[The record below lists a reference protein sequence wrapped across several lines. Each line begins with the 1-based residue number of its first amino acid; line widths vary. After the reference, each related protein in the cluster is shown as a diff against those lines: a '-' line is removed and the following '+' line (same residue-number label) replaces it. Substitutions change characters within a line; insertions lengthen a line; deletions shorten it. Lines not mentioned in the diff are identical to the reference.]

1 VDQDNQQVGVV
12 STVDAIHRAR
22 EAGLDL
28 VEVAPNS
35 VPPVCRIMD
44 FGKWRYEQ
52 KKKEQKAKTKQHQA
66 TMKEVRLRP
75 KIEEHDQM
83 VKTKHAR
90 EFLVKGNRVQFTM
103 QFKGREMAHKE
114 IGEDIFKAIMEQL
127 QDVGKVEM
135 PMKMMGRRMTM
146 VMAPGAAKAAVA
158 EKAIE

>member
-1 VDQDNQQVGVV
+1 
-12 STVDAIHRAR
+12 
-22 EAGLDL
+22 LDL

-52 KKKEQKAKTKQHQA
+52 KKKDQKAKTKQHQA

-90 EFLVKGNRVQFTM
+90 EFLAKGNRVQFTM
-103 QFKGREMAHKE
+103 LYRGREMAHRE
-114 IGEDIFKAIMEQL
+114 IGEEIFKSIVEEL
-127 QDVGKVEM
+127 QDVGKVES
-135 PMKMMGRRMTM
+135 PMKFMGRRMTM
-146 VMAPGAAKAAVA
+146 VMAPGASKPVSA
-158 EKAIE
+158 EKASN